1 MKKTIVKM
9 PGDGIGKVVLEEAIR
24 VIEKAGFEANYVE
37 GDIGWDFWCKEGNPL
52 PQRTLDLIE
61 EHRIGLFGAIT
72 SKPKEEAFNE
82 LSDKLKNSIESKH
95 GSKILKFEKWADR
108 KLAYTIN
115 DHKNGTYHI
124 LETDCNSECIKDVEV
139 ADIRWG

>member
-1 MKKTIVKM
+1 MTNLYEVLFIV
-9 PGDGIGKVVLEEAIR
+9 PA
-24 VIEKAGFEANYVE
+24 
-37 GDIGWDFWCKEGNPL
+37 DIS
-52 PQRTLDLIE
+52 Q
-61 EHRIGLFGAIT
+61 
-72 SKPKEEAFNE
+72 EAFNE

-124 LETDCNSECIKDVEV
+124 LETDCNSECIKDVEGILSFEKTIV
-139 ADIRWG
+139 LRYLIDKVVTKEK